1 MKVKEVILYAAAL
14 LGDKA
19 EVENFFKGTSTN
31 AKEQVDM
38 LLSCFN
44 MVENE
49 LALDYVPLMTEEKFS
64 LTSGKLPYSLLKQD
78 VVRIVHV
85 KGADGEYIPFR
96 IFAQYLEV
104 GEGAKQVTVQYA
116 YTPKAKTIEQDSDFR
131 AGVSAR
137 LMAYGVAAEYC
148 VAMGM
153 CSEAAVWDKKYK
165 ECIASARSVGRK
177 DSMPSRRWV

>member
-1 MKVKEVILYAAAL
+1 MKVKEVILNAAAL

-38 LLSCFN
+38 LLTCFN
-44 MVENE
+44 IVENE
-49 LALDYVPLMTEEKFS
+49 LALDYVPLITEENFS
-64 LTSGKLPYSLLKQD
+64 IVSGKIPYSLLKQD

-85 KGADGEYIPFR
+85 KGADGEYLPFR

-104 GEGAKQVTVQYA
+104 GEGRKEITVQYA
-116 YTPKAKTIEQDSDFR
+116 YTPKAKTIDQDSEFKSG
-131 AGVSAR
+131 ASVR

-153 CSEAAVWDKKYK
+153 CTEAAIWDKKYK
-165 ECIASARSVGRK
+165 ECIAAARSVGRK